1 MKPKRV
7 VVGLS
12 GGVDSSVAAY
22 LLLQQGYDVIGIF
35 MRNWHDE
42 SVVIN
47 QECPWIDDSNDAML
61 VASQLGIP
69 FQVLDLSG
77 AYHERI
83 VKYMFAEYESG
94 FTPNPDILCNREIKF
109 DVFLKAAEQLGA
121 DFVATGHYCQKKETL
136 VGGNSVF
143 HLLAGADANKD
154 QSYFLCQINQHQLS
168 KALFPIGHLQKSQ
181 VREIAAEIGLPT
193 AQKKD
198 SQGLC
203 FVGKVKLPIFLQQQ
217 LAPKEG
223 NIILIKEEDFLE
235 KENDLVRD
243 SENILDEDL
252 LNLSRSVDWKA
263 LTGKWIGKHQGS
275 HYYTVGQR
283 KGLKLGGFKEPLFIL
298 ATDTFT
304 NTIYVGEGE
313 RHAALYRSVIFIPNE
328 EQSWLQDKKL
338 FFAEDEKKL
347 IDVRIRYRQPLE
359 KAWIIS
365 KNDGVYLVF
374 FQAQRAVARGQFAA
388 WYYHDELI
396 GSGRMIS

>member
-1 MKPKRV
+1 
-7 VVGLS
+7 
-12 GGVDSSVAAY
+12 
-22 LLLQQGYDVIGIF
+22 
-35 MRNWHDE
+35 
-42 SVVIN
+42 
-47 QECPWIDDSNDAML
+47 
-61 VASQLGIP
+61 
-69 FQVLDLSG
+69 
-77 AYHERI
+77 
-83 VKYMFAEYESG
+83 
-94 FTPNPDILCNREIKF
+94 
-109 DVFLKAAEQLGA
+109 
-121 DFVATGHYCQKKETL
+121 
-136 VGGNSVF
+136 
-143 HLLAGADANKD
+143 
-154 QSYFLCQINQHQLS
+154 
-168 KALFPIGHLQKSQ
+168 
-181 VREIAAEIGLPT
+181 
-193 AQKKD
+193 
-198 SQGLC
+198 
-203 FVGKVKLPIFLQQQ
+203 VGKVKLPIFLQQQ

-252 LNLSRSVDWKA
+252 LHLSRSVDWKA